1 MRGVSNIDISC
12 AQIMI
17 ELLEDFQKRGIDV
30 AVCGLPTRAM
40 EMMHRSGLYDMLGE
54 ENFYWSVER
63 ALLTNRPLPP
73 IRKTEI

>member
-1 MRGVSNIDISC
+1 
-12 AQIMI
+12 MI
-17 ELLEDFQKRGIDV
+17 CIDV
-30 AVCGLPTRAM
+30 AVCGLPSRAM
-40 EMMHRSGLYDMLGE
+40 EMTHRNGLYDMLGE